1 VLEVLDADAL
11 RRWYRS
17 SLRALEASQAEIDSL
32 NVFPVADADTGTN
45 LLSTLR
51 SAGPGDELTGSI
63 RGAARRSLLGAR
75 GSSGVIL
82 SQLMRGIA
90 EVLGAQRRPPQGL
103 ALTEAFERAVTLA
116 YAAVAEPVEG
126 TMLSVARAAAEAG
139 RPPDSDQL
147 DVVVSA
153 AARAARVALGHTTA
167 QLDVLRRAGVV
178 DAGGRGVVVLLDA
191 LEAVIDEREL
201 ILPPTRLA
209 SPTLEPCAD
218 AGALSPAYEVMYLI
232 HTADDRVPALRA
244 ALDEI
249 GEAVVVSGGG
259 GLWNVHVHTDDGPAA
274 VELGVAAGRPY
285 DVRVTEINDH
295 RVQPVSNAGRA
306 VVIVVAPQSEVLVL
320 RDLLRRSGAHFI
332 EASGGTSISAELGK
346 LGADELVVLVE
357 AAGALPDQV
366 RAAVTGV
373 TAVTGASAVAGVW
386 AVTGVSA
393 TSSANTRVI
402 EVAAGVQFLSA
413 VAVHDPHRPL
423 ADDATAMAAEAA
435 GTRTAIIGPAAA
447 DRLCADAIGE
457 IERLLTAG
465 GDLVTVVSAADIG
478 ARIAGALADSRP
490 DVDVNQ
496 LTLEALGSVVWL
508 GVE

>member
-45 LLSTLR
+45 LFLTLQ
-51 SAGPGDELTGSI
+51 SAGTDGDPGRSI
-63 RGAARRSLLGAR
+63 RIVARRCLVGAR

-82 SQLMRGIA
+82 SQLVRGLA
-90 EVLGAQRRPPQGL
+90 EVLGAQRRPSQGL

-126 TMLSVARAAAEAG
+126 TMLTVARAAAEAA
-139 RPPDSDQL
+139 RAADSDRL
-147 DVVVSA
+147 DVVVAA
-153 AARAARVALGHTTA
+153 AARAAHDALAQTTA
-167 QLDVLRRAGVV
+167 QLDVLSRAGVV
-178 DAGGRGVVVLLDA
+178 DAGGRGIVVLLDA
-191 LEAVIDEREL
+191 LEAVVDEREL
-201 ILPPTRLA
+201 SLPTAQIA
-209 SPTLEPCAD
+209 SPTLEPCGE
-218 AGALSPAYEVMYLI
+218 AGPLSPAYEVMYLI
-232 HTADDRVPALRA
+232 DTADDRVPALRA

-249 GEAVVVSGGG
+249 GESVVVSGGG

-285 DVRVTEINDH
+285 DIRVTEINDH
-295 RVQPVSNAGRA
+295 RAHPDEDAGRA
-306 VVIVVAPQSEVLVL
+306 VVIVVSPGSEVLVL
-320 RDLLRRSGAHFI
+320 RDLLTRSGAHVV
-332 EASGGTSISAELGK
+332 EASGIEGRTSISAELGK

-357 AAGALPDQV
+357 ATGALLDQV
-366 RAAVTGV
+366 RSSVT
-373 TAVTGASAVAGVW
+373 S
-386 AVTGVSA
+386 
-393 TSSANTRVI
+393 TSTQVV

-413 VAVHDPHRPL
+413 LAVHDPHRPL
-423 ADDATAMAAEAA
+423 ADDAAAMATEAA
-435 GTRTAIIGPAAA
+435 GTRTAILGPATA
-447 DRLCADAIGE
+447 DRLCADTIAE
-457 IERLLTAG
+457 IERLLAAG
-465 GDLVTVVSAADIG
+465 GDLVTIVAAADIG

-490 DVDVNQ
+490 DVDVNH

>member
-17 SLRALEASQAEIDSL
+17 SVRALEASQAEIDSL

-45 LLSTLR
+45 LLMTLR
-51 SAGPGDELTGSI
+51 SAGPDGDPGRSI
-63 RGAARRSLLGAR
+63 RLVARRCLLGAR

-116 YAAVAEPVEG
+116 YGAVAEPVEG
-126 TMLSVARAAAEAG
+126 TMLSVARAAAEAA
-139 RPPDSDQL
+139 RAADSDRL
-147 DVVVSA
+147 DVVASA
-153 AARAARVALGHTTA
+153 AARAARVALGRTTA

-201 ILPPTRLA
+201 ILPTARLA
-209 SPTLEPCAD
+209 SPTLEPCGD

-285 DVRVTEINDH
+285 DIRVTELNNH
-295 RVQPVSNAGRA
+295 RAQPVEDAGRA

-320 RDLLRRSGAHFI
+320 RDLLTRSGAHVI

-357 AAGALPDQV
+357 ATGALPDQV
-366 RAAVTGV
+366 RAAVTG
-373 TAVTGASAVAGVW
+373 AQ

-393 TSSANTRVI
+393 TPSANTQVI
-402 EVAAGVQFLSA
+402 EVGAGVQFLSA
-413 VAVHDPHRPL
+413 VAVHDPHRRL
-423 ADDATAMAAEAA
+423 ADDAAAMAAEAA
-435 GTRTAIIGPAAA
+435 GTRTAVIGPAAA
-447 DRLCADAIGE
+447 DRLFAEAIGE
-457 IERLLTAG
+457 IERLLAAG